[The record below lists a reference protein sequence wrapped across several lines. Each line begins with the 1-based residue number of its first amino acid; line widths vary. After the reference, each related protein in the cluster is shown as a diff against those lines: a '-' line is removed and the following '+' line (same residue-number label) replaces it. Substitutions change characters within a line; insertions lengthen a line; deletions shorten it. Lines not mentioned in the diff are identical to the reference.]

1 MTHDN
6 SAAIPRRTYTAADG
20 RTVEL
25 IGKPSEELMARVL
38 KKLID
43 SELRRRAEAG
53 CPRCHD
59 VNGKED
65 NNAQKI

>member
-43 SELRRRAEAG
+43 SELRRRAEAA
-53 CPRCHD
+53 
-59 VNGKED
+59 VNKEEN